1 MLRTPLTRSHRRS
14 EALPLPERLSFTGR
28 FDRLLDSAR
37 MARFWRRRPP
47 NGLSGA
53 SIPAPAEPSNA
64 APSRPMLAG
73 IIDHVE
79 EGVLLLKG
87 DQVRWLNPAARLM
100 FPALE
105 QPVGRPLVDVAR
117 DHRIDGLALRARESR
132 LEQAAEVELPVSGR
146 ILQVRA
152 VPLADAEVAL
162 LVRDITRLRHLETVR
177 QQFVANLSHEIRTPL
192 AGLDLAAQTLS
203 AQLPADGD
211 SRLFIDRITQEAER
225 LANIVFN
232 LNQLAALDAEGIAVE
247 HLPFSVDE
255 LVRALI
261 DRYQARAAAGQLV
274 LRAETSA
281 DGATAIGD
289 RAKTDQALQNI
300 VDNALKF
307 TGVGEVV
314 VTAGVDHDRVEFAV
328 RDTGPGIPSRDL
340 SRIFERFYKVDR
352 SRGGLPGSGLGLSI
366 ARHLVELQGGTIEAD
381 STPGA
386 GTVIRLRLPAAS
398 LTPA

>member
-1 MLRTPLTRSHRRS
+1 
-14 EALPLPERLSFTGR
+14 
-28 FDRLLDSAR
+28 
-37 MARFWRRRPP
+37 
-47 NGLSGA
+47 
-53 SIPAPAEPSNA
+53 
-64 APSRPMLAG
+64 MLAG

-261 DRYQARAAAGQLV
+261 DRYQARAAAGQLI
-274 LRAETSA
+274 LRAEI
-281 DGATAIGD
+281 ATTGSTALGD

-300 VDNALKF
+300 LDNALKF
-307 TGVGEVV
+307 TPAGEVV
-314 VTAGVDHDRVEFAV
+314 ITASADHDRVEFAV